1 MRFASLT
8 ALFSY
13 SDNGRGQKKNPDSN
27 QEFRRAYLRGSDMRK
42 IVQHDVKM
50 DTVAEWF
57 FVRSPVRNIEGDG
70 LLSHYSLGA
79 RVRIS
84 SVSFFCFF
92 GAWYVLVA
100 RESVARV
107 RSSFLPLTRL

>member
-1 MRFASLT
+1 MH
-8 ALFSY
+8 
-13 SDNGRGQKKNPDSN
+13 
-27 QEFRRAYLRGSDMRK
+27 E
-42 IVQHDVKM
+42 IVKHDVKM

-84 SVSFFCFF
+84 SVSFFFF
-92 GAWYVLVA
+92 SFAGHGMLVA
-100 RESVARV
+100 PDRL
-107 RSSFLPLTRL
+107 FLPPFAEHQKQKILTRPHNAHLPPRPPEDRSRTAVLAL